1 VNAPHKI
8 DISKGTSV
16 GTVSQQWFMRP
27 DDQKF
32 LNLDDLFAKTVAYR
46 AASQAV
52 DLDPR
57 GLHAFDD
64 GDGGLLIEHIDAL
77 GHEALHPTNY
87 GFCDL
92 ASLVKAPSRYL
103 SKLPAALT
111 ADCLNHGFAN
121 VEDKPVQLYAGIG
134 AAFDQPTLRCQTS
147 TKYGRITDADV
158 VAEVMKLAGSG
169 TGDTR
174 WKVPGLIDWSNM
186 TYNANVDI
194 TKDTTTLF
202 ASDRDI
208 FLFLVDDKNPVEVG
222 KTAKGDPDL
231 MFRGFY
237 VWNSEVGARTF
248 GLATMYLRG
257 VCQNRCLWG
266 VEGFT
271 ETTFKHTSGAPD
283 RFMAEAAPTLQ
294 SYAETAAS
302 KLVAGV
308 DAAKAALVTPGG
320 EDANEAR
327 IEFLAKFGF
336 SKAQATD
343 LILTS
348 VIEEGRAP
356 ESVWDYAQAMTA
368 LARGCQFQD
377 QRVKLEQRAGR
388 LLDQVTVDA

>member
-8 DISKGTSV
+8 DVTKGQAI

-32 LNLDDLFAKTVAYR
+32 LSLDDLFAKTFAYR

-57 GLHAFDD
+57 GFDAYAD
-64 GDGGLLIEHIDAL
+64 GDALLINHDKIGE
-77 GHEALHPTNY
+77 GLHPTNY
-87 GFCDL
+87 GFCDI
-92 ASLVKAPSRYL
+92 ASLVGAPSRYL
-103 SKLPAALT
+103 SKLPASIA
-111 ADCLNHGFAN
+111 ADCLNHGFTK
-121 VEDKPVQLYAGIG
+121 VPDKDVQVYAGLG
-134 AAFDQPTLRCQTS
+134 AAFDVPTLRCQTS
-147 TKYGRITDADV
+147 TRYGRITDADV

-174 WKVPGLIDWSNM
+174 WKVPGVIDWSDM

-194 TKDTTTLF
+194 TKQTTTLF

-208 FLFLVDDKNPVEVG
+208 FLFLVDDKNPIEVG

-266 VEGFT
+266 VEGFSQ
-271 ETTFKHTSGAPD
+271 TTFKHTSGAPD
-283 RFMAEAAPTLQ
+283 RFMVEAAPTLQ

-302 KLVAGV
+302 KLVEGV
-308 DAAKAALVTPGG
+308 AAAKAALVTPGG

-327 IEFLAKFGF
+327 VEFLTKFGF
-336 SKAQATD
+336 SKAQAED

-368 LARGCQFQD
+368 VARQCQFQD
-377 QRVKLEQRAGR
+377 QRIKLEQRAGR
-388 LLDQVTVDA
+388 LLDGVTG

>member
-8 DISKGTSV
+8 DVTKGQSI

-32 LNLDDLFAKTVAYR
+32 LSLDDLFAQTSAW
-46 AASQAV
+46 ALASTAHNV
-52 DLDPR
+52 DPR
-57 GLHAFDD
+57 GFKAHGYDD
-64 GDGGLLIEHIDAL
+64 NRLAVIHPDLDA
-77 GHEALHPTNY
+77 GVIPTNY
-87 GFCDL
+87 AFTDL
-92 ASLVKAPSRYL
+92 AQLVGAPSRYL
-103 SKLPAALT
+103 SKLPASIA
-111 ADCLNHGFAN
+111 ANCLNHGFGQLP
-121 VEDKPVQLYAGIG
+121 DKEVQAYVGAGMG
-134 AAFDQPTLRCQTS
+134 GNASDAMRCLTS
-147 TKYGRITDADV
+147 PRYGRITDADV

-174 WKVPGLIDWSNM
+174 WKVPGVIDWSNM

-194 TKDTTTLF
+194 TKETTTLF

-208 FLFLVDDKNPVEVG
+208 FLFLVDDKNPIEVG

-271 ETTFKHTSGAPD
+271 QTTFKHTSGAPD
-283 RFMAEAAPTLQ
+283 RFMLESAPTLQ

-302 KLVAGV
+302 KLVEGV
-308 DAAKAALVTPGG
+308 AAAKAALVTPGG

-327 IEFLAKFGF
+327 VEFLTKFGF
-336 SKAQATD
+336 SKAQAED

-368 LARGCQFQD
+368 VARQCQFQD
-377 QRVKLEQRAGR
+377 QRIKLEQRAGR
-388 LLDQVTVDA
+388 LLDGVTG